1 MNDGTLLSTAVSS
14 HSECRIFPHQFGL
27 PLWRVMP
34 YNDTMKL
41 SSKHLK
47 TLHAIFEDP
56 VRSDVEWAGIES
68 LLVALAAELSEG
80 LGSRVRVYLNG
91 VRAVFH
97 RPHPQ
102 KETDNGALKSLRRFL
117 TEAGIQA
124 EE

>member
-1 MNDGTLLSTAVSS
+1 MS
-14 HSECRIFPHQFGL
+14 
-27 PLWRVMP
+27 

-47 TLHAIFEDP
+47 TLRAIFEDP
-56 VRSDVEWAGIES
+56 VRSDIEWTGIEN
-68 LLVALAAELSEG
+68 LLLALGAEVTEG
-80 LGSRVRVYLNG
+80 RGSRVRVYLKG

-102 KETDNGALKSLRRFL
+102 KETEKGALKSMRRFL
-117 TEAGIQA
+117 TEAGFQL

>member
-1 MNDGTLLSTAVSS
+1 M
-14 HSECRIFPHQFGL
+14 
-27 PLWRVMP
+27 MP

-56 VRSDVEWAGIES
+56 VRSDVECAGIES
-68 LLVALAAELSEG
+68 LLVALAAELSKG
-80 LGSRVRVYLNG
+80 RGSRVRVYLNG